1 MEFEPVGP
9 DYDFDSDVWLEKT
22 SYTVKEKESLRKLKE
37 EKPNMDH
44 KDYLCKC
51 FCKAETYIAN
61 KHARPIKST
70 SDRFKIAVGPAFQA
84 INEQLFCHCCFV
96 KKIPVFER
104 PQYIKDLVDFIGY
117 AVDCTDFSTFEAH
130 FISSIMHCV
139 EFVFYSFVLHLCSCH
154 DSFMGLIKK
163 VLSGRRTFIFKYF
176 TTMFQATRASGE
188 MCTSSGNGFSNY
200 MIYTYLARVKGAFYA
215 KGGHEGDD
223 GITCTKPDSA
233 RPTTSDYQLLGWT
246 CKLEAAES
254 FSEASF
260 CGIVSDRED
269 LVNVTDILKAVA
281 EFGWTSEKYA
291 FANELTLKALLRAK
305 GYSMIYQYP
314 GCPVLDALGHYALR
328 VTDDLAVKTR
338 LLQIM
343 QTKFEDSYKRNLIL
357 QAIEFVSMKRPDRKE
372 SPPNTRRLVY
382 KKFGVSEQKQLE
394 IESYLDSLS
403 VICPLQIDLDWH
415 PDWVAAY
422 DQYVRPLYDRFWSPG
437 DPFGVARRSLVQIQT
452 ETGVSLS
459 PWVLQIG

>member
-1 MEFEPVGP
+1 
-9 DYDFDSDVWLEKT
+9 
-22 SYTVKEKESLRKLKE
+22 
-37 EKPNMDH
+37 
-44 KDYLCKC
+44 
-51 FCKAETYIAN
+51 
-61 KHARPIKST
+61 
-70 SDRFKIAVGPAFQA
+70 
-84 INEQLFCHCCFV
+84 
-96 KKIPVFER
+96 
-104 PQYIKDLVDFIGY
+104 
-117 AVDCTDFSTFEAH
+117 
-130 FISSIMHCV
+130 
-139 EFVFYSFVLHLCSCH
+139 
-154 DSFMGLIKK
+154 
-163 VLSGRRTFIFKYF
+163 
-176 TTMFQATRASGE
+176 
-188 MCTSSGNGFSNY
+188 